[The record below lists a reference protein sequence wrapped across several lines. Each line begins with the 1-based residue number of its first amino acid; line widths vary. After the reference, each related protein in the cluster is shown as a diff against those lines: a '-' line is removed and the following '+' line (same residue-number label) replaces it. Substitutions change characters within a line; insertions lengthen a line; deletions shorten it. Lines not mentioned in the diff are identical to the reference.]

1 MNRDSGFVGRP
12 LPRLTR
18 KPSHV
23 AVWVSEHAAARVA
36 EHHDVSS
43 RWAVVEMIDR
53 AIEMPVEVVMGV
65 LRRVHAGTGDRY
77 FLAADRRGIF
87 VLATSRIPD
96 SAFAYTLVTYLRLS
110 ASQVEQVERLYPT
123 GAES

>member
-1 MNRDSGFVGRP
+1 MIGRP
-12 LPRLTR
+12 LPRLTH

-23 AVWVSEHAAARVA
+23 AVWVSEHAAVRVA
-36 EHHDVSS
+36 EHHDVES
-43 RWAVVEMIDR
+43 RWDVVEMIDR

-65 LRRVHAGTGDRY
+65 LRRVHAGSGDRY

-87 VLATSRIPD
+87 VLATSRIPE